1 MEVINICLS
10 DIDKSK
16 IFTAKNGKKYLSVVV
31 TERKEVDQY
40 GNDLVVYVSQSK
52 DERDNKA
59 QKNYIGNGKTYQP
72 FSRQQEDVDDR
83 PQPSSM
89 TQPQDEETED
99 LPF

>member
-1 MEVINICLS
+1 MEVLNICLS
-10 DIDKSK
+10 DIDKTK

-52 DERDNKA
+52 DERGNKA
-59 QKNYIGNGKTYQP
+59 QKNYIGSGKTYGERTTTAQP
-72 FSRQQEDVDDR
+72 QEA
-83 PQPSSM
+83 PQP
-89 TQPQDEETED
+89 QQQDEETED

>member
-1 MEVINICLS
+1 MEVLNICLS

-59 QKNYIGNGKTYQP
+59 QKNYIGNGKTYGEKSTTAQ
-72 FSRQQEDVDDR
+72 QQEA
-83 PQPSSM
+83 PQP
-89 TQPQDEETED
+89 QPQDEETDD

>member
-1 MEVINICLS
+1 MEVLNLCLS

-31 TERKEVDQY
+31 TERKEVDQF

-52 DERDNKA
+52 DERDSRA
-59 QKNYIGNGKTYQP
+59 QKNYIGNGKTYGEKQTMAQP
-72 FSRQQEDVDDR
+72 QEA
-83 PQPSSM
+83 PQPR
-89 TQPQDEETED
+89 PQDEETED

>member
-1 MEVINICLS
+1 MEVLNICLS

-52 DERDNKA
+52 DERDNKV
-59 QKNYIGNGKTYQP
+59 QKNYIGNGKTYGEKSTTAQ
-72 FSRQQEDVDDR
+72 QQEA
-83 PQPSSM
+83 PQP
-89 TQPQDEETED
+89 QPQEEETDD

>member
-1 MEVINICLS
+1 MEVLNLCLS

-31 TERKEVDQY
+31 TERKEVDQF

-52 DERDNKA
+52 DERDNKSP
-59 QKNYIGNGKTYQP
+59 KNYIGNGKTFVEKPTAAQP
-72 FSRQQEDVDDR
+72 QEA
-83 PQPSSM
+83 PQP
-89 TQPQDEETED
+89 QEEESED

>member
-1 MEVINICLS
+1 MEVLNLCLS

-31 TERKEVDQY
+31 TERKEVDQF

-52 DERDNKA
+52 DERDSRA
-59 QKNYIGNGKTYQP
+59 QKNYIGNGKTYGEKPTMAQP
-72 FSRQQEDVDDR
+72 QEA
-83 PQPSSM
+83 P
-89 TQPQDEETED
+89 QPQDEETED

>member
-1 MEVINICLS
+1 MEVLNLCLS

-31 TERKEVDQY
+31 TDRKEVDQY

-52 DERDNKA
+52 DERDNKSP
-59 QKNYIGNGKTYQP
+59 KNYIGNGKTYEP
-72 FSRQQEDVDDR
+72 FSRQQENAPQEA
-83 PQPSSM
+83 PQP
-89 TQPQDEETED
+89 QEEETED

>member
-1 MEVINICLS
+1 MEVLNICLS

-52 DERDNKA
+52 DERDNKSP
-59 QKNYIGNGKTYQP
+59 KTYIGSGKTYGEKATTAQ
-72 FSRQQEDVDDR
+72 SQES
-83 PQPSSM
+83 PQP
-89 TQPQDEETED
+89 QPQDEETED

>member
-1 MEVINICLS
+1 MEVLSLCLS
-10 DIDKSK
+10 DIDKTK

-31 TERKEVDQY
+31 TDRKEVDQY

-52 DERDNKA
+52 DERDNKSP
-59 QKNYIGNGKTYQP
+59 KNYIGSGKTYQS
-72 FSRQQEDVDDR
+72 FSRQQEGDDDR

-89 TQPQDEETED
+89 TQPQEEETDD

>member
-1 MEVINICLS
+1 MEVLNICLS
-10 DIDKSK
+10 DIDKTK

-31 TERKEVDQY
+31 TERKETDQY

-59 QKNYIGNGKTYQP
+59 QKNYIGNGKTFGEKSTTAQ
-72 FSRQQEDVDDR
+72 QQEA
-83 PQPSSM
+83 PQP
-89 TQPQDEETED
+89 QPQEEETDD

>member
-1 MEVINICLS
+1 MEVLNICLS

-52 DERDNKA
+52 DERDNKSP
-59 QKNYIGNGKTYQP
+59 KNYIGSGKTYGEKPTMAQP
-72 FSRQQEDVDDR
+72 QEA
-83 PQPSSM
+83 PQP
-89 TQPQDEETED
+89 QPQGEETED

>member
-1 MEVINICLS
+1 MEVLNICLS

-52 DERDNKA
+52 DERDNKSP
-59 QKNYIGNGKTYQP
+59 KNYIGNGKTYGEKPTTAQ
-72 FSRQQEDVDDR
+72 SQES
-83 PQPSSM
+83 PQP
-89 TQPQDEETED
+89 QPQEEETED

>member
-1 MEVINICLS
+1 MEVLNLCLS

-52 DERDNKA
+52 DERDNKV
-59 QKNYIGNGKTYQP
+59 QKNYIGNGKTYGEKSTTAQ
-72 FSRQQEDVDDR
+72 QQEA
-83 PQPSSM
+83 PQP
-89 TQPQDEETED
+89 QPQEEETDD

>member
-1 MEVINICLS
+1 MEVLNICLS

-31 TERKEVDQY
+31 TERKEVDQF

-52 DERDNKA
+52 DERDSRA
-59 QKNYIGNGKTYQP
+59 QKNYIGNGKTFGERATTAQ
-72 FSRQQEDVDDR
+72 QQEA
-83 PQPSSM
+83 PQP
-89 TQPQDEETED
+89 QPQEEETED

>member
-1 MEVINICLS
+1 MEVLNICLS

-31 TERKEVDQY
+31 TDRKEVDQY

-52 DERDNKA
+52 DERDNKSP
-59 QKNYIGNGKTYQP
+59 KNYIGSGKTYGEKPTTAQP
-72 FSRQQEDVDDR
+72 QEV
-83 PQPSSM
+83 P
-89 TQPQDEETED
+89 QPQDEETED

>member
-1 MEVINICLS
+1 MEVLNLCLS

-31 TERKEVDQY
+31 TERKEVDQW

-52 DERDNKA
+52 DERDNKSP
-59 QKNYIGNGKTYQP
+59 KNYIGNGKTYGEKP
-72 FSRQQEDVDDR
+72 TTAHPQES
-83 PQPSSM
+83 PQP
-89 TQPQDEETED
+89 QPLDEETED

>member
-1 MEVINICLS
+1 MEVLNLCLS

-31 TERKEVDQY
+31 TERKEVDQF

-52 DERDNKA
+52 DERDNRA
-59 QKNYIGNGKTYQP
+59 QKNYIGNGKTYGERTTTAQP
-72 FSRQQEDVDDR
+72 QEAQQ
-83 PQPSSM
+83 PQP
-89 TQPQDEETED
+89 QEQETED

>member
-1 MEVINICLS
+1 MEVLNICLS
-10 DIDKSK
+10 DIDKTK

-59 QKNYIGNGKTYQP
+59 QKNYIGSGKTYGEKPTPAQP
-72 FSRQQEDVDDR
+72 QEA
-83 PQPSSM
+83 PQP
-89 TQPQDEETED
+89 QPQDEETED

>member
-1 MEVINICLS
+1 MEVLNICLS
-10 DIDKSK
+10 DIDKTK

-31 TERKEVDQY
+31 TERKEVDQF

-59 QKNYIGNGKTYQP
+59 QKNYIGSGKTYGERTTQAQP
-72 FSRQQEDVDDR
+72 QEA
-83 PQPSSM
+83 S
-89 TQPQDEETED
+89 QPQDEGTED